1 VETSVQVNE
10 PLDLVIIGGGIGGV
24 VCLYYAKRAGLNA
37 LLLEKQGEVGGLWA
51 RLPEWQDIQSPGKE
65 WTLGDIPIDGE
76 DQKSVLK
83 NIQAWVDRF
92 ELASRIR
99 LSEPVERA
107 EADEAG
113 WRVTT
118 TARTYRSRFLVSATG
133 GHNRPIVPSVERSH
147 TSIEEYHSSA
157 LRDPSVIAGR
167 DVLVVGGGA
176 SAYDLLELSLKHQAR
191 RIAWVYRAT
200 RWMRP
205 TRKPKNIAGDTRA
218 LAKMQMLGNSAEKI
232 SRDITQDFR
241 QRYEEFGL
249 QEILPDEDFDMRR
262 HQLIPGRCRMIEH
275 FREFERYRGEVV
287 RIEGKSVQ
295 LSSGARTDVDVIL
308 WGTGYEMDLGYFASP
323 ALAKICRIDDLAA
336 RCGSLLRSLDEPNLF
351 FLAVLLDATA
361 ASMTWSYAHACRT
374 IVSHICGKA
383 HLDTVAVQGKVAHF
397 ELAAFLAER
406 DPYNYPPDAWR
417 SEYEKL
423 DLPRFPGQCQA

>member
-1 VETSVQVNE
+1 MQVNE

-37 LLLEKQGEVGGLWA
+37 LLLEKQDVVGGLWA
-51 RLPEWQDIQSPGKE
+51 WLPEWQDIQSPAKE
-65 WTLGDIPIDGE
+65 WTLGDVPIDGE

-99 LSEPVERA
+99 LGEAVERA

-113 WRVTT
+113 WKVST
-118 TARTYRSRFLVSATG
+118 TARIYRSRFLVSATG
-133 GHNRPIVPSVERSH
+133 GHNRPVVPPVARSH
-147 TSIEEYHSSA
+147 ASIKEYHSSA
-157 LRDPSVIAGR
+157 LRDPSVIPGK

-176 SAYDLLELSLKHQAR
+176 SAYDLIELCLKHQAR

-205 TRKPKNIAGDTRA
+205 TQKPKNIAGDTRA
-218 LAKMQMLGNSAEKI
+218 LARMQMLGNSAEKI

-241 QRYEEFGL
+241 QRYEQYGL
-249 QEILPDEDFDMRR
+249 QEILPNEDFDLRR
-262 HQLIPGRCRMIEH
+262 HQLIPGRRELIKH
-275 FREFERYRGEVV
+275 FREIEKHRGEVA
-287 RIEGKSVQ
+287 RIEGRSVHMT
-295 LSSGARTDVDVIL
+295 SGAQIDVDLIL

-323 ALAKICRIDDLAA
+323 ALAKIRRIVDLTR
-336 RCGSLLRSLDEPNLF
+336 RCGSLFRSLDEPNLF
-351 FLAVLLDATA
+351 FLAVLLDATG
-361 ASMTWSYAHACRT
+361 ASTTWSYAHACRS
-374 IVSHICGKA
+374 IVAHICGKA
-383 HLDTVAVQGKVAHF
+383 HLDTVPVQGRLAHF

-406 DPYNYPPDAWR
+406 DPYNYPPGVWR
-417 SEYEKL
+417 SQYERLALEYPQN
-423 DLPRFPGQCQA
+423 DPLPIP